1 MRVVVFGGGYA
12 GLVAVTRLERRLPN
26 DAELVFVDP
35 RPTHLVKHE
44 LHRVVRR
51 PAVGE
56 AISVPFDSILDRA
69 RIREERIVDL
79 DPDEGRA
86 IFEGDDVLSYDAGVV
101 AIGARPAYYGLPGV
115 EANSTP
121 LDSVAHAKAIGEQMN
136 GLIDRDEG
144 TVIVGG
150 AGLAGVQ
157 VAGELAEMA
166 NGTAVSVLLLEQA
179 DRVASQVSPRFS
191 RAIDERLQAV
201 GVQVETSQTVE
212 RATADTI
219 ELASG
224 QELPFDR
231 FVWTGGIAGRHALGG
246 ERPQVRAD
254 LRLGDRTFAAGD
266 AVRVVDQDGELAAA
280 TAQAAVGMAPIAAD
294 NAKRRAVEGGG
305 GFGPS
310 YRRYRDDSSG
320 LVVTVG
326 DETVAQVG
334 PSILSGPPAKALKSL
349 VGTRYLSTAG
359 AIEEGVSVAR
369 TEFGLAEPDGPTED

>member
-1 MRVVVFGGGYA
+1 MRVAVFGGGYA
-12 GLVAVTRLERRLPN
+12 GLVAVTRLERRLPT

-35 RPTHLVKHE
+35 RSTHLVKHE

-51 PAVGE
+51 PGVGE
-56 AISVPFDSILDRA
+56 AISVPFASMLDSA
-69 RIREERIVDL
+69 RIREGRLVDL
-79 DPDEGRA
+79 DPDAGRA
-86 IFEGDDVLSYDAGVV
+86 IFEDEDTLSYDAGVV
-101 AIGARPAYYGLPGV
+101 AIGARPAHYGLPGV

-121 LDSVAHAKAIGEQMN
+121 LDSIAHARGIGEQMDALIEN
-136 GLIDRDEG
+136 GAG
-144 TVIVGG
+144 TAIVGG

-166 NGTAVSVLLLEQA
+166 AGTDVDVLLLEQA
-179 DRVASQVSPRFS
+179 DRVAPQVSSRFS
-191 RAIDERLQAV
+191 RAIDERLQSV
-201 GVQVETSQTVE
+201 GVQVETGQTVE
-212 RATADTI
+212 RATPETI

-224 QELPFDR
+224 QQLEYGC
-231 FVWTGGIAGRHALGG
+231 FVWAGGITGRHALGG

-266 AVRVVDQDGELAAA
+266 AVRVIDQNGELAAA

-294 NAKRRAVEGGG
+294 NAKRRATAGES

-334 PSILSGPPAKALKSL
+334 PSILSGSPAKALKSL

-359 AIEEGVSVAR
+359 AIEEGVAVAR
-369 TEFGLAEPDGPTED
+369 TEFGLAGPDGAAGE